1 MDCTQKLIL
10 ESERL
15 RLEPLEWTHFD
26 RLLPIALA
34 HPDLL
39 QFSPSV
45 FGSEENLKVYF
56 EDALITREKGIRY
69 PFAIYDKTS
78 ESFVGS
84 TSMGFFSPADLRVEI
99 GWTWIDRGVQGSGLN
114 KACKFLLLQYIFEV
128 LQYERLEF
136 RTDGRNIRSQRAM
149 EKIGA
154 TFEGELRSH
163 TVLPDGF
170 RRNTRFYS
178 ILKSE
183 WPEIRR
189 SIFVEF

>member
-1 MDCTQKLIL
+1 ML

-15 RLEPLEWTHFD
+15 RLEPLEWRHFEH
-26 RLLPIALA
+26 LLPIALE

-39 QFSPSV
+39 QFSPSL
-45 FGSEENLKVYF
+45 FGSEENLNAYF
-56 EDALITREKGIRY
+56 EDALISRDKGVRY
-69 PFAIYDKTS
+69 PFAIYDKATAG
-78 ESFVGS
+78 FIGS
-84 TSMGFFSPADLRVEI
+84 TSMGFFSPVDLRVEI
-99 GWTWIDRGVQGSGLN
+99 GWTWIDRSVQGSGLN

-128 LQYERLEF
+128 LKYERLEF
-136 RTDGRNIRSQRAM
+136 RTDARNIRSQRAM

-178 ILKSE
+178 ILRSE

-189 SIFVEF
+189 RIFGEF